1 MIYVGGRRW
10 TQEELRYLDEH
21 RAYKTAAQIA
31 KRLGRSVSSVSNA
44 MHRYSLCSY
53 RGATDWLSLYEIY
66 QIIGI
71 SPETLKRKWQTKGLT
86 ITRVG
91 KYNMVDQGDL
101 IRYMKA
107 HPEDWN
113 ANLMKSVTIFA
124 SAPWLEEMKGY
135 HKSISYHWSEQ
146 DVETLQEM
154 YTTGCEIKAI
164 AERLGRSKGAVKQKL
179 QRLRDKGWIV

>member
-10 TQEELRYLDEH
+10 TPEELRYLDEH

-44 MHRYSLCSY
+44 MHRYALCSY

-66 QIIGI
+66 QIIGV
-71 SPETLKRKWQTKGLT
+71 SPETLKRKWQCKGLT
-86 ITRVG
+86 INRIG

-113 ANLMKSVTIFA
+113 ANAVKNVSIFA
-124 SAPWLEEMKGY
+124 GAAWFDGMKGH
-135 HKSISYHWSEQ
+135 HKSIAYHWSEQ
-146 DVETLQEM
+146 DVEIAKQM
-154 YTTGCEIKAI
+154 YTTGCGLQAI
-164 AERLGRSKGAVKQKL
+164 ANRLGRSKASVQQKL
-179 QRLRDKGWIV
+179 QRLRNKGWNI